1 MSAQCLSEYGLRD
14 AFESDT
20 MRVPVERLYCGGKKS
35 VKKVGEVLDREVRK
49 VVNY

>member
-20 MRVPVERLYCGGKKS
+20 MRVPVERLYCGGEKS
-35 VKKVGEVLDREVRK
+35 FEKGGVKYLTGRREK
-49 VVNY
+49 